1 MSGLKELY
9 TKIFLEQGG
18 LPNDDD
24 SVRQYI
30 KKWFRNPREKLDS
43 SLTLTEE
50 GFEFLTTKIGL
61 QSYRIQF
68 PKDFQMTTQVVLFL
82 DKFLDCPNYYNKKEI
97 YVFKEKKAAE
107 LMLFSGDVR
116 KYGIAKALARQ
127 RELEE

>member
-1 MSGLKELY
+1 MSGIKEVY
-9 TKIFLEQGG
+9 TKIFLEQAE
-18 LPNDDD
+18 LPSDAE
-24 SVRQYI
+24 SVHQYI
-30 KKWFRNPREKLDS
+30 RKWFRNPREKLDS

-127 RELEE
+127 RELEG

>member
-9 TKIFLEQGG
+9 TKIFLEQSG
-18 LPNDDD
+18 LPTDDE

-50 GFEFLTTKIGL
+50 GFEFLVTKVGL
-61 QSYRIQF
+61 QSYRIPF
-68 PKDFQMTTQVVLFL
+68 PKDFQITTQVVLFL

-97 YVFKEKKAAE
+97 FVFKEKKAAE

-127 RELEE
+127 RELDS

>member
-9 TKIFLEQGG
+9 TKIFLQQAD
-18 LPNDDD
+18 LPSDDD
-24 SVRQYI
+24 CVRQYI

-61 QSYRIQF
+61 QSYRIPF
-68 PKDFQMTTQVVLFL
+68 PKDFQITTQVVLFL

-107 LMLFSGDVR
+107 LMLFSGDIR

-127 RELEE
+127 RELEG